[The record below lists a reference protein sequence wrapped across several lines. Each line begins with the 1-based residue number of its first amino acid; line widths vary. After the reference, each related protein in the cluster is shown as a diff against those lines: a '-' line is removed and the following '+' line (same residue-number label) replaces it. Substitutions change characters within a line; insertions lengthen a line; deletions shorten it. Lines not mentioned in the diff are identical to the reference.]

1 MNFNMFSVFLAAN
14 YEQNFYDVN
23 KRKLLGD
30 RKLKNYIQAM
40 KDSKCI
46 NVITNIFSNHSTSFL

>member
-1 MNFNMFSVFLAAN
+1 MNFNMFSVFLSAN

-23 KRKLLGD
+23 KRKLPGD

-46 NVITNIFSNHSTSFL
+46 NVITNMLSNHSTSFL